1 MKKWTHVCP
10 LLGVALI
17 ACATAETESP
27 NPLELGTAGNDGA
40 AGSAEPTAGT
50 STGGSAVGTAGSSE
64 GGRATAGTGTGG
76 SFTFSGTSS
85 FAGSFSTAGTATGG
99 TATGGAAGT
108 GSGGSG
114 GASGAGGKASGGA
127 GGKASG
133 GSGGMAGSGGGG
145 NAMCAGTTIPAKGT
159 WIPTASASDP
169 AYLPPKVLDGDN
181 GTRWSTGSKQVGGEW
196 LQIDFG
202 AVVTL
207 NEITLHTNNNDY
219 FRHYEVRL
227 SNTSQDFAAPI
238 LKEADGVTG
247 TIVIPLAQAK
257 AGQYLTIRQ
266 TGMVTGGDIAW
277 WSLHE
282 VNVACK

>member
-17 ACATAETESP
+17 ACATGETETP
-27 NPLELGTAGNDGA
+27 NQLGVGTAGNDGT
-40 AGSAEPTAGT
+40 AGTAEPTAG
-50 STGGSAVGTAGSSE
+50 SGTAGSDVGSGGSTGE
-64 GGRATAGTGTGG
+64 GGSATAGSATGG

-85 FAGSFSTAGTATGG
+85 FAGTFGTAGTATGG
-99 TATGGAAGT
+99 TTTGGTASGGTGGASA
-108 GSGGSG
+108 
-114 GASGAGGKASGGA
+114 GAGGKANGGA
-127 GGKASG
+127 GGKATG
-133 GSGGMAGSGGGG
+133 GAGGMAGAGGGG
-145 NAMCAGTTIPAKGT
+145 NAMCAGTTIPAKNT
-159 WIPTASASDP
+159 WTPTASASDP

-181 GTRWSTGSKQVGGEW
+181 GTRWSTGSKMVGGEW

-207 NEITLHTNNNDY
+207 NEITLHTNNGDY
-219 FRHYEVRL
+219 FRHYQLRL

-247 TIVIPLAQAK
+247 TIVVPLAQAK
-257 AGQYLTIRQ
+257 AGRYLTVRQ
-266 TGMVTGGDIAW
+266 TGMLEAGETAW